1 MAEEHERENEN
12 ERRCC
17 IHCAAPLPPIPPPPP
32 PLRSRAK
39 VAERKAYSRALDRR
53 ALAAR
58 SFCNRCALIEA
69 SRADDRKLF
78 ALGLRPL
85 SAAERERVA
94 LPAEW
99 VVPRKPRRE
108 RSPRTIARDLK
119 LYAEAM
125 AEMAEDFRL
134 LRGEAET
141 TETDTDT
148 TDLQ

>member
-17 IHCAAPLPPIPPPPP
+17 IHCAEPLPPIPPPPP

-39 VAERKAYSRALDRR
+39 VAERRAHSRALDRH

-58 SFCNRCALIEA
+58 PHCRRCDLIDA
-69 SRADDRKLF
+69 SRADDRKLYS
-78 ALGLRPL
+78 LGVRPL
-85 SAAERERVA
+85 SAEERERTA
-94 LPAEW
+94 PPAEW
-99 VVPRKPRRE
+99 TPRKPKRE
-108 RSPRTIARDLK
+108 RSPRTVARDAR

-134 LRGEAET
+134 LRGEAAET
-141 TETDTDT
+141 TDTDT
-148 TDLQ
+148 TDHSS